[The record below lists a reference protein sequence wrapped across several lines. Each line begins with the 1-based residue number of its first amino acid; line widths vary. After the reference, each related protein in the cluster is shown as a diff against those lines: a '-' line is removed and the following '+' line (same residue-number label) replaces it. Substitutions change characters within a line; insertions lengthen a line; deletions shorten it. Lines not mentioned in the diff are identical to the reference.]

1 MERPEVVDPLKEEE
15 QPILQQTPVEKPE
28 PIDTQTDDAFSV
40 RGLAEKRLGK
50 LGTGALD
57 FVPIAGDILAAGDV
71 VESYKKG
78 DVLGTAINSAA
89 FAVGL
94 IPVVGDVAAKGLK
107 AGLKATR
114 AEKSDVPDIWSYPEQ
129 MYSSSGTS
137 QNQIAA
143 GYNELKRRGELKKG
157 DKVVDIGG
165 GRFDNLINDASEE
178 GIDVKVFDPFNRTP
192 EHNAA
197 VADAVR
203 EGQADVAMSHNVLN
217 VIKEDANIK
226 TVIQQAEN
234 AVKPGGKAHF
244 TVYEGNRSG
253 VGGTTKAK
261 TKTQTDQ
268 SFQRNQK
275 TEDYVPFVEEIFGAN
290 NVTRKGK
297 IITAVKRI
305 VFDFKSPKGTVFKR
319 GGKFGGLNFPV
330 GKVIGGNQVY
340 FHKNYIGSQPKEVQ
354 DLYNSALDKLPPDHN
369 FNTLMYM
376 KGKGDTPD
384 TIRFDES
391 ADFDFAREPTP
402 GKMVAI
408 DANGNVAN
416 RSSNQIFHHKWM
428 WVGDDY
434 KGFDVNKEYN
444 WSKQWTSKVDNF
456 SGIGKKENW
465 DRILEEKG
473 LEVEGYREALPSGG
487 AATID
492 FPFERKPHPSEK
504 YTTQVSAPYDFEVE
518 KTLSDWNRGK
528 LKPSQVKKVLE
539 RKGLDA
545 DLREAGK
552 YNSVDVFPARKFLKE
567 NELGK
572 PETYEFFKGGQVKTY
587 KEGGV
592 VPMQEQMKFAF
603 MNEGGVLAD
612 DGVERDPVS
621 GNEVPAGSMAEEVRD
636 DVPAMLSE
644 GEYVVPAD
652 VVRYHGID
660 KFEELRDEA
669 KMGLARMEADGRIGG
684 QPVEEQEEFPFPVE
698 ELEGFQEGGVVG
710 DTYSSVTGS
719 EFKANQPY
727 GAGGGRFPGVG
738 FELRNFTNPKT
749 GRTVV
754 IPFFNGKSMQYI
766 PPDFLEG
773 GATTTR
779 GGTFDPA
786 ADERSRQEDEAERAR
801 QGGQTG
807 LTPLAQEVVNKVIAG
822 ESTGQQGKS
831 FDQYTSD
838 DWNRYIKNADSLTAN
853 VTSKLPVVGLLQ
865 RMNERAAR
873 SFAEKALR
881 SGVNP
886 ATEEPLSSEEK
897 LTLQRVMMVAPNTSM
912 TEALI
917 NAVTGKGETIQGV
930 PLFEQKGF
938 ETDLLPDMS
947 RFKEQ
952 DTTKPQDQPQTQ
964 DVSNLYGR
972 GFTPEQIG
980 EAPVQVQDGTA
991 TQSSSGFNLDSAL
1004 FSAAEASMPKGRN
1017 IPFTQTKMKGYDEI
1031 KESGTKQDYENL
1043 FQRIVVAEAGNE
1055 DLIGQALVARAILNR
1070 KGVLDDN
1077 FSPST
1082 FYTNSSDLVDIIYG
1096 GTAESGV
1103 DKLLGGNVQKAIQQG
1118 KGYQF
1123 EPVGKGIIT
1132 DPNRFNTANM
1142 TEAASAIAL
1151 AQNPT
1156 KLKQELRKRG
1166 YKPEQIK
1173 NLVASTGFANL
1184 ETQEARGVKDDK
1196 TQDVNRVKYG
1206 RHTFNT
1212 AGNEA
1217 KKVYN
1222 PNPYENTLDQ
1232 GAPTFAGVPL
1242 TSPFQ
1247 TGQAVAGQA
1256 ETQPLQQTF
1265 VPPQAPTAE
1274 QIRLAGGVDAFV
1286 KSQLPTG
1293 TEQITTELQDLP
1305 VGVSIEADGQ
1315 FTGTGGLGDPNM
1327 LGTARGAVDPRRAD
1341 IQSRLAKSREP
1352 KPATMFRGLGAEYD
1366 RAKEQANLATL
1377 QKSIQ
1382 RTGELKPP
1390 SLDDQMAAIT
1400 DIIPAAPERL
1410 VLRQQPPISAGGMEG
1425 RLPQIGPT
1433 APQPVAPFTPLGRPS
1448 DISRLMPTTAD
1459 VQAQQ
1464 AADARK
1470 AREEQERM
1478 IYEETQKRIPTTT
1491 QTDDQPDTPELRDL
1505 KQRAQTRDAA
1515 KKSRQMN
1522 QARQDVIM
1530 GGGSAFEADAAAQAV
1545 FLDQS
1550 DEIRRNQEL
1559 NKGKTLTQVL
1569 QEEESREEES
1579 SGGGGFGGGDTGG
1592 SDKSIVCTE
1601 IYRQT
1606 QLPNW
1611 SKAMRVW
1618 DTYQRRY
1625 LTPEHEIGYHWLF
1638 KPYVSGM
1645 KKSNLLTRFGALMA
1659 GRRTQHLKHVLTKGK
1674 AKDDLFGN
1682 VFCKIIHPT
1691 VYVAGKIKT
1700 FLDSKTKAT

>member
-1 MERPEVVDPLKEEE
+1 MAKPKKSLAKQVAEVLPGVGTAMDVAEVGKSLAAGQYGKAAVDAGIALAGVT
-15 QPILQQTPVEKPE
+15 PIG
-28 PIDTQTDDAFSV
+28 
-40 RGLAEKRLGK
+40 RGVTRLGK
-50 LGTGALD
+50 FAYDVFRKTDDKDIALKLIKDQDARANWLKGKQKELGIDPTDPDYGEMDLVPKAEIKRRQTRKFAEQVEQLERDEITGTEYRRFIRENQPATTFDKEDLD
-57 FVPIAGDILAAGDV
+57 TMVPTFEDLVGGLDVKNANKASSGVIGLDSTIEKGAEVTARLDIPAYNNRDIWVATLKKTKGTAEDKKSKYGRTAVLKDVEFSIEGKTLEKQSKNIRNIAKGYSEETGKKVQKSPLATMKGKWQDVSDEDAFEMAKKAMDDPSYIQVGFNPERHSFFYDKATMLPVFEATNIIQIGPLVLAKVPGVVNSALAART
-71 VESYKKG
+71 
-78 DVLGTAINSAA
+78 L
-89 FAVGL
+89 
-94 IPVVGDVAAKGLK
+94 PK
-107 AGLKATR
+107 AER
-114 AEKSDVPDIWSYPEQ
+114 
-129 MYSSSGTS
+129 
-137 QNQIAA
+137 
-143 GYNELKRRGELKKG
+143 
-157 DKVVDIGG
+157 
-165 GRFDNLINDASEE
+165 
-178 GIDVKVFDPFNRTP
+178 
-192 EHNAA
+192 
-197 VADAVR
+197 
-203 EGQADVAMSHNVLN
+203 
-217 VIKEDANIK
+217 
-226 TVIQQAEN
+226 
-234 AVKPGGKAHF
+234 
-244 TVYEGNRSG
+244 
-253 VGGTTKAK
+253 
-261 TKTQTDQ
+261 
-268 SFQRNQK
+268 
-275 TEDYVPFVEEIFGAN
+275 
-290 NVTRKGK
+290 
-297 IITAVKRI
+297 VKRI
-305 VFDFKSPKGTVFKR
+305 GKLRDLRIDTSGE
-319 GGKFGGLNFPV
+319 GKFPGRGRT
-330 GKVIGGNQVY
+330 
-340 FHKNYIGSQPKEVQ
+340 
-354 DLYNSALDKLPPDHN
+354 
-369 FNTLMYM
+369 FN
-376 KGKGDTPD
+376 K
-384 TIRFDES
+384 
-391 ADFDFAREPTP
+391 
-402 GKMVAI
+402 
-408 DANGNVAN
+408 
-416 RSSNQIFHHKWM
+416 
-428 WVGDDY
+428 
-434 KGFDVNKEYN
+434 
-444 WSKQWTSKVDNF
+444 
-456 SGIGKKENW
+456 
-465 DRILEEKG
+465 
-473 LEVEGYREALPSGG
+473 
-487 AATID
+487 
-492 FPFERKPHPSEK
+492 
-504 YTTQVSAPYDFEVE
+504 
-518 KTLSDWNRGK
+518 
-528 LKPSQVKKVLE
+528 
-539 RKGLDA
+539 
-545 DLREAGK
+545 
-552 YNSVDVFPARKFLKE
+552 
-567 NELGK
+567 
-572 PETYEFFKGGQVKTY
+572 
-587 KEGGV
+587 GGV

-698 ELEGFQEGGVVG
+698 ELEGFQEGGAVG
-710 DTYSSVTGS
+710 DTYSDVTGS
-719 EFKANQPY
+719 DFKANQPY

-754 IPFFNGKSMQYI
+754 IPFFNGQSMQYI

-831 FDQYTSD
+831 FDQYTSE
-838 DWNRYIKNADSLTAN
+838 DWNRYIKNADSKTAD
-853 VTSKLPVVGLLQ
+853 VTSKLPIIGNLQ
-865 RMNERAAR
+865 RMSEKAAR
-873 SFAEKALR
+873 SFAKTALR
-881 SGVNP
+881 SGKNP
-886 ATEEPLSSEEK
+886 ATEKPLSTDEK
-897 LTLQRVMMVAPNTSM
+897 LTLERVLMVAPNTSM
-912 TEALI
+912 TESII
-917 NAVTGKGETIQGV
+917 NAVTGRGETIQGL
-930 PLFEQKGF
+930 PLTEQAGF
-938 ETDLLPDMS
+938 EFGKPVREGDVMVKPVTKLPDDLLPDMS

-991 TQSSSGFNLDSAL
+991 KQPSTGFNLDSAL
-1004 FSAAEASMPKGRN
+1004 FSAAEASMPKGQN
-1017 IPFTQTKMKGYDEI
+1017 IPFTQTKMKGYNEI
-1031 KESGTKQDYENL
+1031 KASGTKQDYENL
-1043 FQRIVVAEAGNE
+1043 LQRIVVAEAGSE

-1156 KLKQELRKRG
+1156 KLKQELRKKG

-1173 NLVASTGFANL
+1173 NLMASTGFANL
-1184 ETQEARGVKDDK
+1184 ATQEARGVKDDK

-1212 AGNEA
+1212 AGNKT

-1222 PNPYENTLDQ
+1222 PNPYEGTTDQ

-1242 TSPFQ
+1242 MSPLE
-1247 TGQAVAGQA
+1247 TGQAVAQQQPGFQNVIDRPQQGFQNIIDRPQQGFQNIIDRPQQGFQNVIEPQPTQQFIQTA
-1256 ETQPLQQTF
+1256 TQPDLSKFEPIEGATSGSFRDLMSSPQFTGQDFPTQLGEQQSGF
-1265 VPPQAPTAE
+1265 
-1274 QIRLAGGVDAFV
+1274 G
-1286 KSQLPTG
+1286 QLPTPVVKREYELPG
-1293 TEQITTELQDLP
+1293 SLSEQEVMRRPTT
-1305 VGVSIEADGQ
+1305 
-1315 FTGTGGLGDPNM
+1315 FTGPTGAGIGPMSEDEKIKLDLGKSYTDPYGAVSFRDKRNFIDANLQPSISAPAIDQTAAM
-1327 LGTARGAVDPRRAD
+1327 LGTTG
-1341 IQSRLAKSREP
+1341 KSG
-1352 KPATMFRGLGAEYD
+1352 K
-1366 RAKEQANLATL
+1366 
-1377 QKSIQ
+1377 
-1382 RTGELKPP
+1382 
-1390 SLDDQMAAIT
+1390 
-1400 DIIPAAPERL
+1400 
-1410 VLRQQPPISAGGMEG
+1410 
-1425 RLPQIGPT
+1425 LPQVGGTAGSPAFQNIIAPTRGVPDFVTQIGGATSAPT
-1433 APQPVAPFTPLGRPS
+1433 PQKDFVFDYGFG
-1448 DISRLMPTTAD
+1448 TTGS
-1459 VQAQQ
+1459 
-1464 AADARK
+1464 
-1470 AREEQERM
+1470 
-1478 IYEETQKRIPTTT
+1478 PTTT
-1491 QTDDQPDTPELRDL
+1491 AQADDQPDTPELRDL
-1505 KQRAQTRDAA
+1505 KQRAQTRAAA

-1569 QEEESREEES
+1569 QEEERREEES
-1579 SGGGGFGGGDTGG
+1579 SGGGGGFGGGDTGG

-1606 QLPNW
+1606 QLSDW

-1638 KPYVSGM
+1638 RPYVSGM

-1691 VYVAGKIKT
+1691 VYMAGKIKN
-1700 FLDSKTKAT
+1700 FLDGKTKAT